1 MEKQVK
7 GPSLPADVAKVYE
20 AVIVPTTVMI
30 AKGDAK
36 GTYDLTMIS
45 MADAKKLCDAGK
57 YLKKKEGVAVVEK
70 K

>member
-1 MEKQVK
+1 
-7 GPSLPADVAKVYE
+7 
-20 AVIVPTTVMI
+20 
-30 AKGDAK
+30 
-36 GTYDLTMIS
+36 MIS